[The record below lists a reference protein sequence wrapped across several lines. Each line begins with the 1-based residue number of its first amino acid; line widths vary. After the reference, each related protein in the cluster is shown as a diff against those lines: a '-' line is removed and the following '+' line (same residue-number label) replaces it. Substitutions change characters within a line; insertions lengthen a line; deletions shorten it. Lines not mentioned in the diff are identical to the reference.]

1 MSTINT
7 RSLRWLGVLV
17 PLGFW
22 ALALGFER
30 FILGQPL
37 NPVRLITEL
46 LMIAIGSTIFANW
59 VANSLDRNQAALR
72 RNNEHLEALR
82 AAALAL
88 TTELEL
94 DNVLQRV
101 VDLSRQLVDARYGA
115 LAILAADGQH
125 VTRLL
130 TSGLDAAA
138 SAAMGAAPEGR
149 GLLGIM
155 LHDGAAIRVERIAT
169 DDRAAGFPPNH
180 PVMNNLVGVP
190 ISSKG
195 RIFGNLY
202 LADKLAEVNGAGE
215 EHRGNATV
223 SAFTYEDE
231 QILQM
236 FASQAAIAIENAQL
250 YAENQQLAV
259 FQERERIGMDLH
271 DGVIQSIYAI
281 GLLLDDA
288 RHRIDQEPDR
298 VRAVIRTAIG
308 GLNDVI
314 KDIRNYIQDLRPQRF
329 EGRNVRQGLEQL
341 AKEMRTDTML
351 RVDLAVEPEA
361 ATACTARQADEFL
374 HIAQEALANV
384 RKHASA
390 TAVLLEF
397 GFSEGLL
404 QMAIQ
409 DDGVGLE
416 MAQARHAVGNGLR
429 NMRERARA
437 LNGQLRIDG
446 APGRGTRIVV
456 QAPIEKRDA

>member
-1 MSTINT
+1 MSTVNT

-17 PLGFW
+17 PLAFW
-22 ALALGFER
+22 ALALGLER
-30 FILGQPL
+30 FVLGLPL
-37 NPVRLITEL
+37 NLSRLVTEL
-46 LMIAIGSTIFANW
+46 LLIAIGSTIFANW
-59 VANSLDRNQAALR
+59 VANSLERNQAALR
-72 RNNEHLEALR
+72 RNNAHLEALR

-94 DNVLQRV
+94 DSVLQRV

-115 LAILAADGQH
+115 LAVLAADGRRI
-125 VTRLL
+125 TRFL
-130 TSGLDAAA
+130 TSGLDATQR
-138 SAAMGAAPEGR
+138 AAMGAAPEGH
-149 GLLGIM
+149 GLLGTM
-155 LHDGAAIRVERIAT
+155 LNDGAAVRVEQIAA
-169 DDRAAGFPPNH
+169 DVRATGFPPEH
-180 PVMNNLVGVP
+180 PVMQNLVGVP
-190 ISSKG
+190 IISKG
-195 RIFGNLY
+195 KIFGNLY
-202 LADKLAEVNGAGE
+202 LADKLAEPGGE
-215 EHRGNATV
+215 GNAHV
-223 SAFTYEDE
+223 SAFTHEDE

-250 YAENQQLAV
+250 YSENKQIAV
-259 FQERERIGMDLH
+259 LQERERIGMDLH

-298 VRAVIRTAIG
+298 VRAVIRTAIS

-341 AKEMRTDTML
+341 AKETRTDTML
-351 RVDLAVEPEA
+351 RVQLAVEPEA
-361 ATACTARQADEFL
+361 AAACTARQADEFL

-384 RKHASA
+384 RKHARA
-390 TAVLLEF
+390 TAVVLEF
-397 GFSEGLL
+397 GFNEGLL
-404 QMAIQ
+404 QMSIQ

-429 NMRERARA
+429 NMRERVRA

-446 APGRGTRIVV
+446 TPGKGTHIVI